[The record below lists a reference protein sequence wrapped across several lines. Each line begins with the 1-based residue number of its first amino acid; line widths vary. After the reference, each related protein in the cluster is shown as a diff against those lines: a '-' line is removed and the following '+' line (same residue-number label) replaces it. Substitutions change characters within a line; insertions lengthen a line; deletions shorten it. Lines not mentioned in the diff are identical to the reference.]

1 MKRVVHR
8 DLAKRKTSNSSQVS
22 GSSPVFMDHVRELQ
36 WRLAIVALAFL
47 VTGVA
52 VYPFFDK
59 IVELLLKPLGNNLS
73 LVYLTPG
80 GAFNFAVQVCIYAAM
95 IG

>member
-8 DLAKRKTSNSSQVS
+8 NPAKRKTSNSSQVS
-22 GSSPVFMDHVRELQ
+22 GSSPVFMDHIRELQ

-47 VTGVA
+47 ATGAA

-59 IVELLLKPLGNNLS
+59 IVALLLKPLGNNLW
-73 LVYLTPG
+73 
-80 GAFNFAVQVCIYAAM
+80 CI
-95 IG
+95 